1 MDKNQDNE
9 SLESRRS
16 FIKKAAYAAP
26 TIIALGAIRQPV
38 SAAASVGI
46 TVNQNLGGQTTD
58 SVYADKDQADS
69 DYSEGEANS
78 PFN

>member
-16 FIKKAAYAAP
+16 FIKKAAYVAP
-26 TIIALGAIRQPV
+26 TIIALGSIRQPV
-38 SAAASVGI
+38 SAAASGPV

-58 SVYADKDQADS
+58 SPYADQNQADI